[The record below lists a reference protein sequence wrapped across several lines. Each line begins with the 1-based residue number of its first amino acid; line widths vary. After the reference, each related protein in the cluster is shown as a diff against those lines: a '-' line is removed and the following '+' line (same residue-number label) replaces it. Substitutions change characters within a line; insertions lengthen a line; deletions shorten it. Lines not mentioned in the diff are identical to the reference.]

1 MIKKLQRR
9 FIMVAMSSIFAVLI
23 VLIGALNVV
32 SYINLVDKADA
43 ILDVLVENDARFP
56 KMLGMPEK
64 VLEETEEARKI
75 PPEDEYKR
83 KFDAKVR
90 PDWMTVET
98 PYETRFFS
106 VKIDEAGTIHT
117 VDTGKIAAI
126 DTQTAITYAEQIY
139 EKGKER
145 GFIDVYRYRMVAKDT
160 EYMIIFVDR
169 SRESASFHMLMKTSV
184 LLSVVGMLAVFC
196 LVYIFSKKVFQPVE
210 ISYQKQKR
218 FITDASHELKTP
230 VTIISAN
237 VELLEMEFE
246 ENAWTKSIQ
255 NQVQRLTSLTEQM
268 VMLSRMDEEGAE
280 KNFARF
286 ALSEAIADTA
296 GGFIPL
302 AKAQE
307 KEIQIK
313 IEEGLFLE
321 GDEKQIRQMIS
332 LLLDNA
338 VKYSSEKGNISI
350 SMNQKGKQCQIVVW
364 NTVDEIAVGN
374 LDVLFERF
382 YRLDSSRNS
391 QTGGSGIGLSIVKAI
406 VERHDGKICAKSED
420 GKSLKIE
427 IIL

>member
-56 KMLGMPEK
+56 KMIGMPEK
-64 VLEETEEARKI
+64 VLEETEEVRKI
-75 PPEDEYKR
+75 PPVDEYKG

-106 VKIDEAGTIHT
+106 VKIDEDGTVHT

-126 DTQTAITYAEQIY
+126 DTKTAITYAEQIY

-145 GFIDVYRYRMVAKDT
+145 GFIDVYRYRMVEKDA

-184 LLSVVGMLAVFC
+184 LLSVVGMLAVFS

-230 VTIISAN
+230 ITIISAN

-280 KNFARF
+280 KNFTRF
-286 ALSEAIADTA
+286 ALSEAIADTVD
-296 GGFIPL
+296 GFIPL

-307 KEIQIK
+307 KELQIK

-338 VKYSSEKGNISI
+338 VKYSSEKGKISI

-406 VERHDGKICAKSED
+406 VERHGGKICAKSED